1 MSKYIKEKD
10 SFILFPA
17 LYQMRDSEP
26 VNFPSL
32 LKHRSFQP
40 RRITVNKR
48 SVRVLGGLFEV
59 STSQII
65 FEG

>member
-17 LYQMRDSEP
+17 LYQIQDSEFA
-26 VNFPSL
+26 NLPSL
-32 LKHRSFQP
+32 LNRKGFQP

-59 STSQII
+59 STSQMI